1 MHESKADTAGCSHR
15 TRITIEVEIRC
26 HIEGDGATDHG
37 PYLLLVESQLR
48 SRVEALQKQ
57 LVETMVSPKMH
68 NASDFRDRRE
78 DNRRLDADVDH
89 GVTDGQRE
97 GQGPFQMMVTVPA
110 SRS

>member
-1 MHESKADTAGCSHR
+1 MHESKADTAGCSHFN
-15 TRITIEVEIRC
+15 RIAIEVEIRC

-78 DNRRLDADVDH
+78 DNRRLDAGVDH

-97 GQGPFQMMVTVPA
+97 G
-110 SRS
+110 